1 MYIQYIATTTLCCFK
16 LYFFKSFNESSKW
29 YNSTNGTIVVAIG
42 VLDNTNSDNSVSSI
56 SYCRFSAR
64 NTNILTFSGSKQAR
78 F

>member
-1 MYIQYIATTTLCCFK
+1 MIQP
-16 LYFFKSFNESSKW
+16 
-29 YNSTNGTIVVAIG
+29 NSTNGTIEVAIG

-64 NTNILTFSGSKQAR
+64 NTNILIFSGSKQAR